1 LNPEQKITLHL
12 KRLKRGHVENGQGV
26 DENKTVKGSGKSPQ
40 AATLKSM
47 ARSIA
52 ALGAKFDK
60 FNIPNED
67 DDEEDSSE
75 E

>member
-1 LNPEQKITLHL
+1 
-12 KRLKRGHVENGQGV
+12 
-26 DENKTVKGSGKSPQ
+26 
-40 AATLKSM
+40 M

-60 FNIPNED
+60 SNIPNVD